1 MKVLDRMSFLGVFQW
16 PTILL
21 LLLSAAQAKSG
32 SSDPF
37 DPRLADI
44 LRQPSRETVL
54 KNAFHIVSGV
64 SLRGGA
70 LDGSDLRV
78 SSASL
83 DALAR
88 SVTLSLGLVV
98 SFQAGLTAM
107 FSHRGSLLE
116 VCSYMRISMFGAVGR
131 SKRNNRN
138 QRVVFRSSEK

>member
-1 MKVLDRMSFLGVFQW
+1 MKVPDRMSFFGVFRW
-16 PTILL
+16 TTILL

-32 SSDPF
+32 SLDPF

-44 LRQPSRETVL
+44 LRQPSRGTVL
-54 KNAFHIVSGV
+54 QNAFHVVAGV

-70 LDGSDLRV
+70 LDASDLRV

-116 VCSYMRISMFGAVGR
+116 VCSYMRV
-131 SKRNNRN
+131 
-138 QRVVFRSSEK
+138 

>member
-1 MKVLDRMSFLGVFQW
+1 MKVPDRMSFLGVSRW
-16 PTILL
+16 TTILL

-32 SSDPF
+32 SLDQRDQR

-54 KNAFHIVSGV
+54 QNVFHVVSGV

-70 LDGSDLRV
+70 LDASDLRV

-116 VCSYMRISMFGAVGR
+116 VCSYMRV
-131 SKRNNRN
+131 
-138 QRVVFRSSEK
+138 